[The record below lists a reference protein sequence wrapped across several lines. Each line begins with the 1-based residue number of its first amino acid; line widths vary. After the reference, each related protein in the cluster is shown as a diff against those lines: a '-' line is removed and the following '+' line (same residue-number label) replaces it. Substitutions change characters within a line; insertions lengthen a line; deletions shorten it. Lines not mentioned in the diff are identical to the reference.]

1 MCGIQNRLPPRNA
14 ADFIELAEN
23 CTFLDRKLIN
33 TINETGDGHEG
44 EVTHDAPYA
53 ASLETGGEF
62 RDNESRRVTGVR
74 HVPRRRRKYLGEVS

>member
-14 ADFIELAEN
+14 ADFIEFAEN
-23 CTFLDRKLIN
+23 CPFLDRKLIN

-44 EVTHDAPYA
+44 GAKA
-53 ASLETGGEF
+53 ASLVRGEF
-62 RDNESRRVTGVR
+62 RDNESRRVTDVR